1 MEEDFKLKVHDF
13 LLIKQNLFKEIFL
26 KKNYLKL
33 TALFIAFFAIAG
45 LSNAQNIKVGYVD
58 SEIILKQLPES
69 QKVLSELEGLKKL
82 YIDTVQAKEKDLKSN
97 AETFKS
103 RYEEAQKQVESGQI
117 KSEAELKKLNEEMQG
132 LQKGLQDQDEALTIY
147 KQKVQ
152 EELLQKQNE
161 MFKPIKEKITKA
173 IENVAKD
180 MKINFVFDKADGT
193 LIYGDKEYDITFKV
207 LDKLK

>member
-1 MEEDFKLKVHDF
+1 M
-13 LLIKQNLFKEIFL
+13 
-26 KKNYLKL
+26 KKNHLKL
-33 TALFIAFFAIAG
+33 VALFVVFLAFAG
-45 LSNAQNIKVGYVD
+45 VVSAQNIKVGYVD
-58 SEIILKQLPES
+58 SEVILKQLPES
-69 QKVLSELEGLKKL
+69 QKVLADLENLKKL
-82 YIDTVQAKEKDLKSN
+82 YIDTVQAQEKDLKTN
-97 AETFKS
+97 AETFKT
-103 RYEEAQKQVESGQI
+103 RYEEAQKSVESGI
-117 KSEAELKKLNEEMQG
+117 VKSESDLKKLNEEMQG
-132 LQKGLQDQDEALTIY
+132 LQKSLQDQDEALTIY

>member
-1 MEEDFKLKVHDF
+1 M
-13 LLIKQNLFKEIFL
+13 
-26 KKNYLKL
+26 KKNHLKL
-33 TALFIAFFAIAG
+33 TALLFVFIAFTGVSI
-45 LSNAQNIKVGYVD
+45 AQNIKVVYVD
-58 SEIILKQLPES
+58 SEVILKQLPES
-69 QKVLSELEGLKKL
+69 QKVLADLENLKKL
-82 YIDTVQAKEKDLKSN
+82 YIDTVQAKEKDLKAN
-97 AETFKS
+97 AESFKT
-103 RYEEAQKQVESGQI
+103 RYEEAQKSVESGQV
-117 KSEAELKKLNEEMQG
+117 KSEADLKKLNEEMQG
-132 LQKGLQDQDEALTIY
+132 LQKNLQDQDEALTIY

-180 MKINFVFDKADGT
+180 LKINFVFDKADGT